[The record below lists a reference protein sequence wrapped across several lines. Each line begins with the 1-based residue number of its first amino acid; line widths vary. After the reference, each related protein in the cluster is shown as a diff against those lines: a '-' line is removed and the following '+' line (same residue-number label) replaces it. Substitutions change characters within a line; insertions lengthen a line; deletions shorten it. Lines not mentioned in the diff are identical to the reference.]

1 MRALVCRR
9 YGTPEDL
16 ELAELPDPA
25 PGPGEV
31 LVEVSAAAANFADAL
46 VIGDAYQ
53 VSLELPFV
61 PGSEL
66 AGEVLAVGAEVTG
79 LKAGDLVFGTAFHG
93 AFAERAVL
101 PAGQVTKMPD
111 GADFGEA
118 AAFGVAYRTAYHA
131 LRSVAEVTAGDWV
144 VVLGAAG
151 GVGLAAVDIAR
162 ELGARVVAAAS
173 GQEKLELC
181 RQRGATHVIDYTT
194 EDLKT
199 RIRDLTEGGA
209 HAVIDPVGGAASE
222 QALRSLRPGG
232 TFVTLGYASGTI
244 PKIPLN
250 LVLLKDITVKG
261 MEIRTFGQH
270 HPELEQRDSEELLA
284 LFAAGRL
291 RPHIGARFPLAEAA
305 AALRHVA
312 DRRALGKV
320 VIDIRLPPP
329 RWQPGSSNALLN
341 QREPSS
347 GATNDLALR
356 TLLSRNCPGV
366 YPVNVAEEK
375 RSASKRQPGQSG
387 HGVDKGESPQPA
399 AGGIFDGGLA
409 TYRTV
414 TEDDYHALLTSGLV
428 VLDTNALLNLYRY
441 VAKTREDLIAVLT
454 SLEGRLWIPHHVMLE
469 FLRAA
474 CR

>member
-16 ELAELPDPA
+16 ELAELPDPV
-25 PGPGEV
+25 PGPGEILIGV
-31 LVEVSAAAANFADAL
+31 RAAAANFADAL
-46 VIGDAYQ
+46 VIANAYQ
-53 VSLELPFV
+53 VSVEPPFV

-66 AGEVLAVGAEVTG
+66 AGEVLAVGAGAGG
-79 LKAGDLVFGTAFHG
+79 LAGDLKEGDRVFGTAFHG

-101 PAGQVTKMPD
+101 PAGQVTKMPG

-131 LRSVAEVTAGDWV
+131 VRSVAEVSAGDWV

-151 GVGLAAVDIAR
+151 GVGLAAVDVAR

-173 GQEKLELC
+173 GPDKLALC
-181 RQRGATHVIDYTT
+181 AERGAAHVIDYTT

-199 RIRDLTEGGA
+199 RIRKLTEGGA
-209 HAVIDPVGGAASE
+209 HAVIDPVGGTASE

-250 LVLLKDITVKG
+250 LVLLKDVTIKG

-270 HPELEQRDSEELLA
+270 HPDLERRDSEELLA

-291 RPHIGARFPLAEAA
+291 RPHIGARFPLADAA

-320 VIDIRLPPP
+320 VIDI
-329 RWQPGSSNALLN
+329 Q
-341 QREPSS
+341 
-347 GATNDLALR
+347 
-356 TLLSRNCPGV
+356 
-366 YPVNVAEEK
+366 
-375 RSASKRQPGQSG
+375 
-387 HGVDKGESPQPA
+387 
-399 AGGIFDGGLA
+399 
-409 TYRTV
+409 
-414 TEDDYHALLTSGLV
+414 
-428 VLDTNALLNLYRY
+428 
-441 VAKTREDLIAVLT
+441 
-454 SLEGRLWIPHHVMLE
+454 
-469 FLRAA
+469 
-474 CR
+474 